1 MSRSAPTGSESSHE
15 HPLIVLA
22 GQPNCG
28 KSTLFNHV
36 AGYRAISS
44 NFPGT
49 TVEYIESHV
58 QIRGRVFDLVDLPGT
73 YSLTALDEAGS
84 ETQRYLLENRL
95 DAVINVVDASILGR
109 SLEFTLELMELG
121 VPLVLCLNMD
131 DEARRKGVV
140 IDRQKLHH
148 RLGIP
153 VVTTIARTGEGVL
166 ELFETAFGVASTDT
180 HVTPVAYSRD
190 VEDVINN
197 LAKGLVAAPLGGES
211 NHSPHLQALKLIE
224 GDSYFKGKLSAHKP
238 ALSGEVE
245 SARDNLARGH
255 GRPADQVI
263 SSERHSQALNLFEEA
278 ARVQEPRVSK
288 RDKLDN
294 FLLHSAWGYLF
305 LALFIWGFFNLVFD
319 LGGMVEAPLIDWFNR
334 IIEWTGRITG
344 EDTLLH
350 IALEGLLQGLSGGV
364 AIVLPFLIPFLVGLA
379 LIEDIGYLPRISYL
393 LDTFMHRIGLHGVAA
408 IPIALGYGC
417 SVPAVLATR
426 ILATG
431 RERFIASVLSVLIPC
446 SARTVVI
453 LGLAGAYLGGNWAL
467 AIFATNLIVIALLGH
482 ILSRFMPAVSPGL
495 VLEIPP
501 FRYPSA
507 RAVAAKTWFRLRE
520 FIVIAWPMLLAGSV
534 ILSLIQFFGL
544 EGGIT
549 RLLAPLTG
557 LLDLPDEVGLTLIFG
572 ILRKELTLLMLGQ
585 SLGTMEISS
594 VLAPTQIMVLTV
606 FIVYYIPCLA
616 TLGVLWRG
624 IGAKR
629 TLIAGLL
636 SIILALTLAL
646 ATRLVLWS
654 FS

>member
-1 MSRSAPTGSESSHE
+1 MSRSDPLGSENRRE

-36 AGYRAISS
+36 AGYKAISS

-49 TVEYIESHV
+49 TVEYTESHV
-58 QIRGRVFDLVDLPGT
+58 QIRERVFDLVDLPGT
-73 YSLTALDEAGS
+73 YSVTALDEAGS
-84 ETQRYLLENRL
+84 ETQQYLLENSL
-95 DAVINVVDASILGR
+95 DSVINVIDASILGR
-109 SLEFTLELMELG
+109 SLELTLELMELG

-140 IDRQKLHH
+140 IDNDKLRD

-153 VVTTIARTGEGVL
+153 VVTTIARSGEGVL
-166 ELFETAFGVASTDT
+166 ELFETAFEVASADIR
-180 HVTPVAYSRD
+180 VTPTAYSRD
-190 VEDVINN
+190 VEVVIDR
-197 LAKGLVAAPLGGES
+197 LAGGLTATVKGELPV
-211 NHSPHLQALKLIE
+211 SPHLEALKLIE
-224 GDSYFKGKLSAHKP
+224 GDSYFEDKL
-238 ALSGEVE
+238 LSGNPGLTAKVE
-245 SARDNLARGH
+245 TARDNLARSH

-278 ARVQEPRVSK
+278 ARVQEPK
-288 RDKLDN
+288 IYWRDKLDN

-305 LALFIWGFFNLVFD
+305 LALFLWGFFNLVFD
-319 LGGMVEAPLIDWFNR
+319 LGGMVEAPLIGWFDR
-334 IIEWTGRITG
+334 IIQWAGRITG
-344 EDTLLH
+344 EGTLVQ
-350 IALEGLLQGLSGGV
+350 IALEGFLQGLSGGV

-393 LDTFMHRIGLHGVAA
+393 MDTFMHRIGLHGVAA

-426 ILATG
+426 ILSTK
-431 RERFIASVLSVLIPC
+431 RERFIASVLTILIPC

-467 AIFATNLIVIALLGH
+467 AVFVTNLIVIALLGH
-482 ILSRFMPAVSPGL
+482 TLSRFMPAVSPGL

-520 FIVIAWPMLLAGSV
+520 FIVIAWPMLLVGSI

-544 EGGIT
+544 ENGIM

-557 LLDLPDEVGLTLIFG
+557 LLDLPDEVGLTLVFG

-585 SLGTMEISS
+585 SLGTMDISS
-594 VLAPTQIMVLTV
+594 VLAPAQIMVLTV

-616 TLGVLWRG
+616 TLGVLWKG

-629 TLIAGLL
+629 TVIAGLL
-636 SIILALTLAL
+636 SVVLALALAL
-646 ATRLVLWS
+646 ATRLVLWPV
-654 FS
+654 F